1 MARIGT
7 DVAIALTVPLVV
19 ISAGVVMAQPAQP
32 RGLDELRKLI
42 PHIKEA
48 CAPVLDA
55 PGLWPLRVFPY
66 GPLSLEARK
75 ASPTEAGDLRN
86 FHLGVAA
93 AACGVPSEAVT
104 SHFFCGPECPKNR
117 RDHLVSQ
124 LTKVRAAVS
133 RFESLRGVNLVSIWA
148 PRGEIRVNDVFV
160 LGKTVEEA
168 IPSPVMGLVPSGQWR
183 AWSGLASYLATI
195 RVEESDIRGLDSS
208 MREIGLSAFV
218 REKTQVRAVGVGLGD
233 NESGLLFLGNGGVK
247 PVVGKTRPDG
257 SRYQFVEEVSK
268 GVFFY
273 ETT

>member
-7 DVAIALTVPLVV
+7 WVAITLTASLVV
-19 ISAGVVMAQPAQP
+19 ISTGVLVAQPP
-32 RGLDELRKLI
+32 KSRGLDELRKLF
-42 PHIKEA
+42 PHIKDA
-48 CAPVLDA
+48 CAPVLEA

-75 ASPTEAGDLRN
+75 ADPTEAGDLRN

-93 AACGVPSEAVT
+93 SACGVPREAVT
-104 SHFFCGPECPKNR
+104 SHFFCGPECPNNR

-124 LTKVRAAVS
+124 LTKIRAAVA
-133 RFESLRGVNLVSIWA
+133 RFESLGGVNVVSIWA

-160 LGKTVEEA
+160 LGKTVDEA

-183 AWSGLASYLATI
+183 TWSDLASYLATI
-195 RVEESDIRGLDSS
+195 GVKESDIRGLDSS

-233 NESGLLFLGNGGVK
+233 NESGLLFLGNGGLK

-268 GVFFY
+268 EVFLY